1 MVERSFSRLPPIK
14 NPLNYIQKYPLSGD
28 TANVNQGFTPL

>member
-1 MVERSFSRLPPIK
+1 MVERSLSRLPSMK
-14 NPLNYIQKYPLSGD
+14 NPLNYIQEYPVPGD